1 MSVSSDLQFIDVG
14 AGDSLRRIAVRGRR
28 TERPAIVWLSGYKSS
43 MDSFKA
49 TAVSRWATDRGYPLI
64 RFDYSGTGLSSGR
77 FEDSTISDWHE
88 ETRKVITEFAPKG
101 AVVVGSS
108 LGAWIALLAMRN
120 FTAHGMKSLLK
131 EIILVAPAVD
141 FTERLLW
148 NAFDDEIKRNIKE
161 QGVWYRPT
169 RLGDTQLF
177 TLKLIEDG
185 RQNLLLDDP
194 LSAPVPVHIL
204 HGMADQEI
212 SWRYTLDLVSHLNG
226 PSVFLTLIKGAD
238 HVLHRQEDMS
248 ILLDVIDKAM
258 QS

>member
-1 MSVSSDLQFIDVG
+1 MTISSDLQFIDVG
-14 AGDSLRRIAVRGRR
+14 PQDRLRRIAVRGRR
-28 TERPAIVWLSGYKSS
+28 ADGRAIVWLSGYKSS

-49 TAVSRWATDRGYPLI
+49 TAVSRWAVEREYPLI
-64 RFDYSGTGLSSGR
+64 RFDYSGAGLSSGH
-77 FEDSTISDWHE
+77 FEDATISDWHE

-108 LGAWIALLAMRN
+108 LGAWLALLAMRH
-120 FTAHGMKSLLK
+120 FTAHGMKALLK

-148 NAFDDEIKRNIKE
+148 KAFDDEIKRNIQE

-169 RLGDTQLF
+169 RLGDTQPF

-194 LSAPVPVHIL
+194 LSAPVPIHIL
-204 HGMADQEI
+204 HGMHDQEI
-212 SWRYTLDLVSHLNG
+212 PWRNTLDLVSHLNG

-238 HVLHRQEDMS
+238 HVLHRPEDMA

-258 QS
+258 RA

>member
-1 MSVSSDLQFIDVG
+1 MGITSELQFIDVG
-14 AGDSLRRIAVRGRR
+14 SSENRRRIAVRGSRSDRR
-28 TERPAIVWLSGYKSS
+28 AVVWLSGYKSS

-49 TAVSRWATDRGYPLI
+49 TAVSRWAVERDYPLI
-64 RFDYSGTGLSSGR
+64 RFDYSGTGLSGGE
-77 FEDSTISDWHE
+77 FENSVISDWHE
-88 ETRKVITEFAPKG
+88 EARTVITEFAPNG
-101 AVVVGSS
+101 AVIVGSS
-108 LGAWIALLAMRN
+108 LGAWLALLAMRH
-120 FTAHGMKSLLK
+120 FTAHGLKSLMK
-131 EIILVAPAVD
+131 EIVLVAPAVD

-148 NAFDDEIKRNIKE
+148 NAFDDEIKKNIQS

-169 RLGDTQLF
+169 RLGDTQPF

-185 RQNLLLDDP
+185 RKNLLLDDP

-226 PSVFLTLIKGAD
+226 PSIFLTLIKGAD

-248 ILLDVIDKAM
+248 ILFDVIDKAM
-258 QS
+258 RS